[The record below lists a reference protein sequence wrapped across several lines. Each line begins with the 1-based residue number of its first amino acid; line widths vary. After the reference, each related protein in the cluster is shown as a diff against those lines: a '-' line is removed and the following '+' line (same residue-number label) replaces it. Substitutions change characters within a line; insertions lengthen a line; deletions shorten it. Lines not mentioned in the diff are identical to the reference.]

1 MTWAGRLALAA
12 AAGALTLPGAAIA
25 QAQTENTSSE
35 WTFFGWNVSARVSAA
50 VAPDYLGARTYSVGP
65 TGSLTLHRP
74 GVQSTFRA
82 PDDSPSL
89 QLFGDK
95 ELSAGVV
102 VRGRSAR
109 DDHNDLRGI
118 HKIDFALEPGVYAEW
133 WPMDGL
139 RLHGEARHGAL
150 GNSAWSGDVAA
161 DLVHDHK
168 KWLLSIGPRVHLGES
183 RFTRTYFDISAA
195 DAARSPFRIAPF
207 ASNGAYVAAGGLA
220 SAEYRWSR
228 QWSILTDV
236 RYDRLLGDA
245 ADSPIVAR
253 LGSRDQFRGALGVRY
268 RFGR

>member
-1 MTWAGRLALAA
+1 MQRAARLVGALAYALALS
-12 AAGALTLPGAAIA
+12 GASIA
-25 QAQTENTSSE
+25 EAQTQNTSSE
-35 WTFFGWNVSARVSAA
+35 WTFFGWNVSGRVSAA

-65 TGSLTLHRP
+65 TASLQFHRP

-82 PDDSPSL
+82 PDDNPSL

-109 DDHNDLRGI
+109 NDHGDLQGI
-118 HKIDFALEPGVYAEW
+118 HKIDFALEPGVYVEW
-133 WPMDGL
+133 WPMDAL
-139 RLHGEARHGAL
+139 RFHGEARHGAL

-161 DLVHDHK
+161 DLVHDHQ
-168 KWLLSIGPRVHLGES
+168 KWLLSVGPRLRLGDS

-195 DAARSPFRIAPF
+195 DAARSPFGIRPF
-207 ASNGAYVAAGGLA
+207 ASNGAYASVGGLA

-228 QWSILTDV
+228 RWSVLADV

-245 ADSPIVAR
+245 VDSPIVAR
-253 LGSRDQFRGALGVRY
+253 LGSRDQFRGALGLRY